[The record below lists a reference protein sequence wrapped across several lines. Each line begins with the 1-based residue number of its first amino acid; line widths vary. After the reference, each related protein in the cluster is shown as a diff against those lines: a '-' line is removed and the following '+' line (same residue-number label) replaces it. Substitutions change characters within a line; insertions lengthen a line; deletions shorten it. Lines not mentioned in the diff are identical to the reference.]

1 MKKVIVKCHLKSHD
15 DFVKKLSDIDMDFGP
30 TFWQHDRVY
39 LPRGYKAGQNF
50 PRLIMRTEMKA
61 VDKPAR
67 YYIILRRHIED
78 SGVDIVDSTVVKDYA
93 EAVNII
99 HQLGFKKQAEVSR
112 KRTELAMGEG
122 VKIYLDNIEGL
133 NGYYAKMEAT
143 LEEGESVSSVRQ
155 DMIKT
160 FKVLNQD
167 KIIEKPYAD
176 LL

>member
-1 MKKVIVKCHLKSHD
+1 MKKIIVKCHIKNRD
-15 DFVKKLSDIDMDFGP
+15 DFEQKLSDIDMEFGP

-39 LPRGYKAGQNF
+39 VPRGYKSGQNF
-50 PRLIMRTEMKA
+50 PRLVMRTEMKS

-67 YYIILRRHIED
+67 YFMILRRHIED

-112 KRTELAMGEG
+112 RRTEMVMGKG
-122 VKIYLDNIEGL
+122 VSIYLDNVDGL
-133 NGYYAKMEAT
+133 NGHYAKMEAT
-143 LEEGESVSSVRQ
+143 LEEGESVQAVRD

-160 FKVLNQD
+160 FKILGQD
-167 KIIEKPYAD
+167 KIVDKTYAE